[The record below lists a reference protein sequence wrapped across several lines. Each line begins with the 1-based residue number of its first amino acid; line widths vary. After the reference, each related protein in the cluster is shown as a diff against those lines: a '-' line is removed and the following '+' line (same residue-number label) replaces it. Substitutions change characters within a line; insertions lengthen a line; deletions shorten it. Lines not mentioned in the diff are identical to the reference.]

1 MKLKIK
7 EQNKNDKFIY
17 RGRIIDFSM
26 IDEKDYIYYFKLFPN
41 SFYIN
46 KEKKEKVKKVVEE
59 VLPEMIPEEI
69 FFGNIDGK
77 KSIE

>member
-7 EQNKNDKFIY
+7 EQNKNDKIIY

-41 SFYIN
+41 SFYFN
-46 KEKKEKVKKVVEE
+46 
-59 VLPEMIPEEI
+59 
-69 FFGNIDGK
+69 K